1 MTTEA
6 VIYVSLALVLLTR
19 IYVFI
24 SPPEFLEEHKD
35 RRYHE
40 FHLYRQYHLHKQYDK
55 SEFEQKRL
63 LEDQNDDTSSLH
75 SSSSTPNTR
84 RRPSEGEELLESL
97 HHPSDELILLGS
109 EPCARPF
116 LLRQLSTHNLSRL
129 DSLDIPSP
137 LPLTPTSAST
147 TPLSPREGGRGLW
160 SRILGTSEPVS
171 VPNYLSLDIS
181 EIHYNGS
188 LKEFDHDPEVQGS
201 IQGLKAGVKDMTKE
215 CPTMTMVWEC
225 GRWCCLEG
233 RTLYILRAL
242 EWKGQVRVRVLVNK
256 DPMMLAVT
264 EDYWKAAG
272 MTSELAPLTPLMS
285 STSSSTS
292 LTPMTTS
299 PTTPVTPPRP
309 PHLTSWNPEGDDSA
323 KKAHDNYIQLA
334 AATMDTG
341 AVTFGPSLAD
351 DTAQDLLAYEVKRA
365 DSSSQAR
372 ISLSPVGSLSLP
384 ASPTGHDADD
394 EDDQG
399 DDDDDDEVES
409 DGYLEDDEYDEEDIE
424 KSVEA
429 LSLDPK
435 LPHQRNTT
443 APDYFERQKR
453 AGGGGR
459 QPRANLFRPMSH
471 RSKLTAIPSSPPS
484 PMQVPNPG
492 RNISFD
498 PVISSQRNM
507 FGSIGAIPQQHQQQQ
522 HHYRHERRISI
533 PEFMLPPPQNDEQA
547 YLIIDPS
554 LPATTATTVMHENPP
569 RRDSGHG
576 VLSDLSDLS
585 D

>member
-55 SEFEQKRL
+55 SEFNQKRL
-63 LEDQNDDTSSLH
+63 PEDQNDDASSLH

-84 RRPSEGEELLESL
+84 RRPSEGEPLLDSL

-109 EPCARPF
+109 EPGAHPF
-116 LLRQLSTHNLSRL
+116 PLRRLSIHSLSRL
-129 DSLDIPSP
+129 DPIDIPS
-137 LPLTPTSAST
+137 PTSAST
-147 TPLSPREGGRGLW
+147 TPLSPKESGRGLW
-160 SRILGTSEPVS
+160 SRILGTSEPTS

-188 LKEFDHDPEVQGS
+188 LKEFDSDPEVQAS
-201 IQGLKAGVKDMTKE
+201 IQGLKSGVKDMTKE

-242 EWKGQVRVRVLVNK
+242 EWKGQVRVRVLVDK
-256 DPMMLAVT
+256 DPMTLAVT

-272 MTSELAPLTPLMS
+272 MTSEFAPSTPLM
-285 STSSSTS
+285 SSTS

-299 PTTPVTPPRP
+299 PATPDT
-309 PHLTSWNPEGDDSA
+309 PHLASWNLEGDDSA

-334 AATMDTG
+334 AAAMDSS
-341 AVTFGPSLAD
+341 AVAYGPSLTNH
-351 DTAQDLLAYEVKRA
+351 TAQDLPANEP
-365 DSSSQAR
+365 QAR
-372 ISLSPVGSLSLP
+372 ISLSTAGGLSLP

-399 DDDDDDEVES
+399 DDDDCEVES
-409 DGYLEDDEYDEEDIE
+409 DGYLEDDEYDENDEEDIE

-429 LSLDPK
+429 LSLGPN
-435 LPHQRNTT
+435 QRNAVT
-443 APDYFERQKR
+443 PDYSERQKLTT
-453 AGGGGR
+453 GS
-459 QPRANLFRPMSH
+459 QPRPNLFQPMSH

-484 PMQVPNPG
+484 PIQVPNPS

-498 PVISSQRNM
+498 PVISSQKN
-507 FGSIGAIPQQHQQQQ
+507 GPDSIGAVRQQR
-522 HHYRHERRISI
+522 HYRERRISI
-533 PEFMLPPPQNDEQA
+533 PEFMLPPPLNDERA

-554 LPATTATTVMHENPP
+554 LRTTNPP

-576 VLSDLSDLS
+576 VSP
-585 D
+585 